1 MKAELVKI
9 TATRS
14 FFFSPVLGPLMENR
28 RHIALMIILTV
39 MPLVLTATGLT
50 IWQCPLKSTFGLAC
64 PGCGL
69 TRAII
74 MFVQG
79 HWQESIHMHA
89 FAPIVLGGIILLAA
103 GAALP
108 QKLRGR
114 VADRLAAFE
123 RRSAIAALL
132 VVSALIYWILR
143 TIALI

>member
-1 MKAELVKI
+1 MKAERIKI
-9 TATRS
+9 AGTRS

-50 IWQCPLKSTFGLAC
+50 IWQCPLKSTLGLAC

-89 FAPIVLGGIILLAA
+89 FAPIVLGGGILLAA
-103 GAALP
+103 GGVLP

-114 VADRLAAFE
+114 VADRLTAFE
-123 RRSAIAALL
+123 RCSAITPLL
-132 VVSALIYWILR
+132 IVGAMIYWVLR